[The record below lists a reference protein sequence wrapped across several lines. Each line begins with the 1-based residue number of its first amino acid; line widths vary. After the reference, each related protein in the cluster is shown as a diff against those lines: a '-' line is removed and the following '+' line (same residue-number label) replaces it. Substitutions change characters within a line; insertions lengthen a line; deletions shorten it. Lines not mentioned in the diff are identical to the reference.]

1 MTESTDVL
9 RRQEI
14 IYMESTIL
22 VIIGVIV
29 LLIVLSLVLKGLGFA
44 LRILTNPKVLLI
56 ALVIFIAVYVTMKT
70 SS

>member
-9 RRQEI
+9 RRKEI

-22 VIIGVIV
+22 VIIVVIV

>member
-9 RRQEI
+9 RRKEI

>member
-56 ALVIFIAVYVTMKT
+56 ALVIFIAVYVTMKM